1 MRKLMLKLDYQEYLI
16 CADQKDE
23 QALLGILGRGIVV
36 KKEWSLDNAIFII
49 DEQPK
54 VEFVNEEAILMEK
67 PEPEPEV
74 QPEVTENG
82 A

>member
-1 MRKLMLKLDYQEYLI
+1 MRKLMLKLDYQEFFV

-23 QALLGILGRGIVV
+23 QTLLGILGRGMVV
-36 KKEWSLDNAIFII
+36 KKEWSMNNMIFII

-54 VEFVNEEAILMEK
+54 VEFVNGDAILLEK
-67 PEPEPEV
+67 PEPEV
-74 QPEVTENG
+74 IENG